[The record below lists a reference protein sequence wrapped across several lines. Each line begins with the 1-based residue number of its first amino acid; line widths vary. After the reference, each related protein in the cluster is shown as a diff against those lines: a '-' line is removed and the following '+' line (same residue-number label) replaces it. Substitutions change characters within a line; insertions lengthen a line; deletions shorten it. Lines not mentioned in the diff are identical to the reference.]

1 MGDASWATSLLTR
14 KLARTLITGMVVLT
28 LSIQYLRDLMT
39 FFGVRFK
46 VQAPKSSEES
56 THSPG
61 EVVVSCVGVG
71 FSNVNKS
78 MA

>member
-1 MGDASWATSLLTR
+1 
-14 KLARTLITGMVVLT
+14 VLMP
-28 LSIQYLRDLMT
+28 SIQYLRDLMT

-46 VQAPKSSEES
+46 VQAPKVTDES

-71 FSNVNKS
+71 FSNVNKA

>member
-1 MGDASWATSLLTR
+1 
-14 KLARTLITGMVVLT
+14 VLT
-28 LSIQYLRDLMT
+28 HSIQYLRDLMT